1 MSIHGTWLS
10 FVSPVVVGSGG
21 QPLSFV
27 GGRLHLWMVVFVFWP
42 VMVTGNSWVV
52 VGIGRH
58 VVVAVGGVVG
68 LWLWLVEGR
77 SDVTGCD
84 INVMFKLTREI
95 TCTISCDFLAVYSKN
110 PSVLVQSSAE
120 VKFSPQGWSQS
131 C

>member
-1 MSIHGTWLS
+1 
-10 FVSPVVVGSGG
+10 VSQAVVGSGG
-21 QPLSFV
+21 CLLSFV
-27 GGRLHLWMVVFVFWP
+27 GSHLCLWTVVFVFWLVV
-42 VMVTGNSWVV
+42 VMGRSWVV
-52 VGIGRH
+52 VGVGHR

-68 LWLWLVEGR
+68 LWLPLVEGR

-84 INVMFKLTREI
+84 INVMFKLAHEI
-95 TCTISCDFLAVYSKN
+95 TCTVSCDFLAVYSKN